1 MLTTVAMMGCG
12 SNETLLAKVGESR
25 LQIVPFQEH
34 IARVT
39 GETWQAVSGVVSSR
53 LLDQYLDRQVVLEAA
68 RRAGVHLSEGSETL
82 GPTEVRWLL
91 DELCGSAPDP
101 DPAEVEAR
109 VSEGLAVVQP
119 AQVHARQVLV
129 DSEDE
134 ALAARE
140 RLLAGEDYLLISREM
155 SRAPNAADGGEL
167 GFFDQGA
174 LTPEIDEVLFS
185 LAPGEYSQPVQGP
198 SGFHVFQVLEVIPEG
213 PPERSEVEPAIVA
226 ELMQHGARKHTR
238 ECIDR
243 LALEVGVSVHAANLW
258 FQYEGKYAE
267 GNEDE

>member
-1 MLTTVAMMGCG
+1 MLTAAAMMGCG
-12 SNETLLAKVGESR
+12 SNETLLATVGESR

-53 LLDQYLDRQVVLEAA
+53 LLDQYLDRQVVLESA
-68 RRAGVHLSEGSETL
+68 RRADVHLSEGSESL

-91 DELCGSAPDP
+91 DELCGLAPDP
-101 DPAEVEAR
+101 APAAIEAKVAER
-109 VSEGLAVVQP
+109 MAVVRP

-134 ALAARE
+134 ALAARK
-140 RLLAGEDYLLISREM
+140 RLLEGEDFLLISREM
-155 SRAPNAADGGEL
+155 SRAHNAADGGEL

-174 LTPEIDEVLFS
+174 LTPEIDEVLFA

-213 PPERSEVEPAIVA
+213 PPERAEVEPAIVT
-226 ELMQHGARKHTR
+226 ELMQHGAREHTR
-238 ECIDR
+238 DCIDR
-243 LALEVGVSVHAANLW
+243 LASEVGVAVHTTNLW
-258 FQYEGKYAE
+258 FKYEGKYAE
-267 GNEDE
+267 GNEDG